1 MSATT
6 AVADGTSAPH
16 GSESLRALSLAALG
30 VVYGD
35 IGTSPIY
42 ALRESLHG
50 AHGVAPSAANVLGLL
65 SLIFWALVIVISV
78 KYLAFVMRADNCGE
92 GGMIALTALVTP
104 VSARERRRHPVL
116 VMLGLF
122 GASLLYGDSMI
133 TPAISVL
140 SAVEGLQVATPV
152 FTPYVVPI
160 TIVILIGLFAVQSR
174 GTARIGSI
182 FGPVMLLW
190 FATLGVLGAA
200 QLVRNPGVL
209 AALNPAYGVRFFV
222 ENG

>member
-6 AVADGTSAPH
+6 AVAAGTSAPH

-50 AHGVAPSAANVLGLL
+50 VHGVAPTAANVLGLL
-65 SLIFWALVIVISV
+65 SLIFWALVIVISI
-78 KYLAFVMRADNCGE
+78 KYLVFVMRADNCGE

-104 VSARERRRHPVL
+104 SSERARRRHRTL

-140 SAVEGLQVATPV
+140 SAVEGLEVVTPA
-152 FTPYVVPI
+152 FSPYVIPI
-160 TIVILIGLFAVQSR
+160 TVVILVALFAVQSR

-182 FGPVMLLW
+182 FGPVMLVW
-190 FATLGVLGAA
+190 FGTLGVLGA
-200 QLVRNPGVL
+200 
-209 AALNPAYGVRFFV
+209 
-222 ENG
+222 